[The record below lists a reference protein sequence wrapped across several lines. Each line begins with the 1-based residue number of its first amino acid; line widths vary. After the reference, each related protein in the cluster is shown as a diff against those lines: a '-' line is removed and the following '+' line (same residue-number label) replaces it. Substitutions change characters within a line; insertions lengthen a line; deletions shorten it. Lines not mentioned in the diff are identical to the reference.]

1 MWRTNLRIVAIA
13 LCVVGFY
20 TAIAHAIPQLQSE
33 VPETLALAADAS
45 PEALVSA
52 GEKLFNGAG
61 GCTSCHGLGTRAP
74 NLITDHAGQGPIGAR
89 CGNRKPG
96 MDCKAYLYESLVK
109 PAAYLVPGFE
119 PIMPDMSKQLTPD
132 QLWALVAYL
141 QSQGGEVTVTGSDLK
156 AAGGATASPSGAA
169 AGPAGASFT
178 ATRDPV
184 QLYNEKGCVGCHQ
197 LDGKG
202 GAVGPSF
209 DHIGGRTTKEY
220 IRRSILDPNADTAKG
235 YEKFAGTMPTTFGQQ
250 LSAAQLEALVNFLAN
265 RK

>member
-1 MWRTNLRIVAIA
+1 MWRTNLRILALA

-33 VPETLALAADAS
+33 VPEALTLTSDAS
-45 PEALVSA
+45 PEALASA
-52 GEKLFNGAG
+52 GEKIFNGAG
-61 GCTSCHGLGTRAP
+61 GCTTCHGLGTRAP

-89 CGNRKPG
+89 CGTRKPG

-109 PAAYLVPGFE
+109 PAAYVVAGFE

-132 QLWALVAYL
+132 QLWAVVAYL
-141 QSQGGEVTVTGSDLK
+141 QSQGGEVTVTASDLK
-156 AAGGATASPSGAA
+156 AATTGAA
-169 AGPAGASFT
+169 PAPAGAAFT
-178 ATRDPV
+178 ATRDPL

-202 GAVGPSF
+202 GTIGPPWDHVGSR
-209 DHIGGRTTKEY
+209 RTAEQ
-220 IRRSILDPNADTAKG
+220 IRRKILAPNSDTTKG
-235 YEKFAGTMPTTFGQQ
+235 YEKFAGTMPVTFGQQ
-250 LSAAQLEALVNFLAN
+250 LSASQLEALVTYLAG